1 MTAFL
6 TLLLYGWNGKCL
18 ELIKGAPCSW
28 EDGEKLKVETADE
41 ADWLCRESG
50 RKRNGNIC

>member
-1 MTAFL
+1 MVEMGSVWSSA
-6 TLLLYGWNGKCL
+6 
-18 ELIKGAPCSW
+18 KGATYSW

-41 ADWLCRESG
+41 AGWLCRESR